1 MSRANPFQRNPKH
14 EIRNPK
20 CFGFRIWDFGFPLA
34 GAVVGFALSVCVAL
48 MVTLIAAVRATQPT
62 ESPIKVDIASYFPI
76 ELGRTWTYTWHVQ
89 FADGRKEMVIRTR
102 SFEGPE
108 LLPSGYAY
116 KFISDL
122 GDYTYW
128 SVQNKQLL
136 LHGVIEPHRNIRLML
151 SPPVAVYSPEQ
162 AVGRPLSTTRT
173 TDDGAGTQTWT
184 TTIEGFEDVATPM
197 GVFKNCLKIRLEMSG
212 PTGRTKAVYAYA
224 KQMGLVA
231 SSYQAWI
238 GNRQQP
244 ELTVQSALKL
254 AEVAGRS
261 VSSVEQW
268 EKVLAAPI
276 VAAAPADDPEARKV
290 FQQAYERLYR
300 WPASFAGFQADFL
313 LKRREGDQ
321 PMVGSVVVTPDYK
334 VKVQCADKQAAQMVE
349 HEMVQVV
356 THLKPRP
363 FASEFQGA
371 TFTFGDR
378 DPNLGA
384 RVDVT
389 GGASRARSF
398 RTKDGEITQI
408 AHSFGR
414 IRFLANHTSYM
425 KTHERSLIPTAFSI
439 TYYSNETDQVI
450 SYTEFRDEYA
460 QVGNFWLPRR
470 RIKTETLKDKTTQL
484 EIELT
489 NHHVHNK

>member
-1 MSRANPFQRNPKH
+1 MLQAKSSSSAIGIRMGFMS
-14 EIRNPK
+14 
-20 CFGFRIWDFGFPLA
+20 LA
-34 GAVVGFALSVCVAL
+34 CVAVLIHCVVSVGAVQS
-48 MVTLIAAVRATQPT
+48 T
-62 ESPIKVDIASYFPI
+62 ESPAKVDIASYFPI
-76 ELGRTWTYTWHVQ
+76 ELGRTWTYTWQVQ

-108 LLPSGYAY
+108 LLPTGYAY

-136 LHGVIEPHRNIRLML
+136 LHGVVEPHRNIRLML
-151 SPPVAVYSPEQ
+151 SPPVALYSPDQ
-162 AVGRPLSTTRT
+162 VIGRPLSTARPA
-173 TDDGAGTQTWT
+173 DDGTGTQTWT
-184 TTIEGFEDVATPM
+184 VTVDGFEDVATPM
-197 GVFKNCLKIRLEMSG
+197 GVFKNCLKVRLEMTS
-212 PTGRTKAVYAYA
+212 PTARTKAVYAYA

-231 SSYQAWI
+231 YSYQAWV

-244 ELTVQSALKL
+244 ELTIQSALKL

-261 VSSVEQW
+261 VSSVDQW
-268 EKVLAAPI
+268 EKALTEPTATASPI
-276 VAAAPADDPEARKV
+276 DDPEARKV
-290 FQQAYERLYR
+290 FQQAYERFYR
-300 WPASFAGFQADFL
+300 WPTSFTGFQADFMVKL
-313 LKRREGDQ
+313 REGDHGTT
-321 PMVGSVVVTPDYK
+321 GSVIVTPDYK

-349 HEMVQVV
+349 QEMVQVV

-363 FASEFQGA
+363 FASEFQNA
-371 TFTFGDR
+371 TFSFGDR
-378 DPNLGA
+378 DPNAGT

-414 IRFLANHTSYM
+414 IRFLANHTSYL
-425 KTHERSLIPTAFSI
+425 KTHERSLIPAAFSI

-450 SYTEFRDEYA
+450 SYIEFKDEYA
-460 QVGNFWLPRR
+460 QVGNLWLPRR
-470 RIKTETLKDKTTQL
+470 RVKTETLKDKTTHL

-489 NHHVHNK
+489 NHKVHK